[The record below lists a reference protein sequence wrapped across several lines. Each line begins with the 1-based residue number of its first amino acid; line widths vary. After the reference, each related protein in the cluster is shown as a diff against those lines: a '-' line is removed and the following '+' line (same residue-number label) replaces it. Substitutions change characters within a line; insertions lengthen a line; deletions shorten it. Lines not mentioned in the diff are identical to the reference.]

1 METSAPGTSQQNG
14 VAERMNKTLKE
25 HVKAL
30 LAHVTA
36 KQSLWKEALQTALI
50 HYNLGSVTGRSV
62 TPYEAFTGAKPSVAA
77 LRSWGYKA
85 LLLLQQGKT
94 TATGPRSV
102 PVMWDMSW
110 DPRPTE
116 FLMGHHSRRPEMS
129 PSWKSK
135 TEPQW

>member
-1 METSAPGTSQQNG
+1 METSAPGTPQQNG
-14 VAERMNKTLKE
+14 VAERMNRTLKE

-36 KQSLWKEALQTALI
+36 KQSLWKEALQASVI
-50 HYNLGSVTGRSV
+50 HYNLGPVTCRPV

-77 LRSWGYKA
+77 LRSWGCKA
-85 LLLLQQGKT
+85 FLLLQHGKT

-102 PVMWDMSW
+102 PVMFDMSW

-116 FLMGHHSRRPEMS
+116 FLMGHHSRCPEMS
-129 PSWKSK
+129 PSWKSRM
-135 TEPQW
+135 EPQW